1 MTSVRTPTLLLASAA
16 VAAVLSVVQ
25 PLLALGP
32 LTASGPLN
40 GLHAP
45 NAYALLLVSVVAAV
59 AAHRWSRQSG
69 DKGLFFHALSLPVLA
84 VVQIGLGEM
93 ELAMVHIALGFAF
106 LLAAVSLFT
115 LALRKRGARA
125 AG

>member
-16 VAAVLSVVQ
+16 VAAVLSVAQ

-45 NAYALLLVSVVAAV
+45 NAYVLSVVSVVAAV
-59 AAHRWSRQSG
+59 AAHRWSKQSG
-69 DKGLFFHALSLPVLA
+69 DRGLFFHALSLPVLA
-84 VVQIGLGEM
+84 VVQIGLGEL

-106 LLAAVSLFT
+106 TLAAVSLFT
-115 LALRKRGARA
+115 LALRKRGVRA